1 MKLIVA
7 IGNPTKKYES
17 TRHNAGVI
25 VLNSFLSKIFQLIPW
40 KTEKKFLGDVVE
52 LNFTHL
58 TKLKSLNIKLFNEI
72 DKIFINGDDKVL
84 CVFPTTYMNNS
95 GESVSAIVNFYK
107 LKTTDVLVIHDD
119 LDIVLG
125 EYKLQFAKGPK
136 VHNGIISIEKYLKRD
151 FFRLRIGI
159 EARAQK
165 LEGMDYVL
173 ENFTTTEL
181 QTLNSL
187 TNEE

>member
-25 VLNSFLSKIFQLIPW
+25 VLNSLLSKIFPEIPW
-40 KTEKKFLGDVVE
+40 KTEKKFLGDVLE
-52 LNFTHL
+52 LNITQL
-58 TKLKSLNIKLFNEI
+58 TKLRSLNIKLFNEI
-72 DKIFINGDDKVL
+72 DKEFLNEDEKVL

-107 LKTTDVLVIHDD
+107 LKPSDVLVIHDD
-119 LDIVLG
+119 LDIILG
-125 EYKLQFAKGPK
+125 AYKLQFAKGPK

-159 EARAQK
+159 EAREVK
-165 LEGMDYVL
+165 LIGMDYVL
-173 ENFTTTEL
+173 ENFTRDEL

>member
-7 IGNPTKKYES
+7 IGNPSKKYES

-25 VLNSFLSKIFQLIPW
+25 VLNSLLAKVFPEIPW
-40 KTEKKFLGDVVE
+40 KTEKKFLGDIVE
-52 LNFTHL
+52 LNLSHL
-58 TKLKSLNIKLFNEI
+58 TKLKSLNVKLFNEV
-72 DKIFINGDDKVL
+72 DKEFLNGDDKVL

-95 GESVSAIVNFYK
+95 GESVSTIVNFYK
-107 LKTTDVLVIHDD
+107 LKPSDVLVIHDD

-125 EYKLQFAKGPK
+125 SYKLQFAKGPK

-165 LEGMDYVL
+165 LVGMDYVL
-173 ENFTTTEL
+173 ENFTKDEL
-181 QTLNSL
+181 QTLNTL

>member
-25 VLNSFLSKIFQLIPW
+25 VLNTLLSKIFPEIPW
-40 KTEKKFLGDVVE
+40 KTEKKFLGNVLE
-52 LNFTHL
+52 LNLAHL
-58 TKLKSLNIKLFNEI
+58 TKLKSLNVKLFNEI
-72 DKIFINGDDKVL
+72 DKVFIDSDDKVL
-84 CVFPTTYMNNS
+84 CVFPSTYMNNS

-107 LKTTDVLVIHDD
+107 LKSTDVLVIHDD
-119 LDIVLG
+119 LDISLG
-125 EYKLQFAKGPK
+125 AYKLQFAKGPK

-159 EARAQK
+159 EAREVK
-165 LEGMDYVL
+165 LIGMDYVL
-173 ENFTTTEL
+173 DNFTKSEL
-181 QTLNSL
+181 ETLQGL
-187 TNEE
+187 TNET

>member
-25 VLNSFLSKIFQLIPW
+25 VLSSLLSKIFPSIPW
-40 KTEKKFLGDVVE
+40 KSEKKFLGDIVE
-52 LNFTHL
+52 LNLAHL
-58 TKLKSLNIKLFNEI
+58 TKLKSLNIKLFNDI
-72 DKIFINGDDKVL
+72 DKVFINGDDKVL
-84 CVFPTTYMNNS
+84 CVFPSTYMNNS
-95 GESVSAIVNFYK
+95 GESVSSIVNFYK
-107 LKTTDVLVIHDD
+107 LKSTDVLVIHDD

-159 EARAQK
+159 EAREKK
-165 LEGMDYVL
+165 LLGMDYVL
-173 ENFTTTEL
+173 ENFTKSEL